1 MRITPAL
8 CHQQPALL
16 RRFSWVLCTLM
27 LALAVPAAH
36 AQWKWRDKSGQV
48 NASDRPPP
56 LDVPE
61 KDILA
66 RPAPEMRRVFSEPA
80 AASAASAAS
89 GAATAARAPAG
100 DAQLEARRRAVEQ
113 EQASKS
119 KAEEERLK
127 TQRADNC
134 RRARGHLA
142 ALEGGQR
149 IARTNEKGEREV
161 LDDRGRADEMRQA
174 RTVIAADCR

>member
-1 MRITPAL
+1 MRLTPTVCYRRAA
-8 CHQQPALL
+8 PL
-16 RRFSWVLCTLM
+16 RGLSWVLCTLV
-27 LALAVPAAH
+27 LALALPAAH
-36 AQWKWRDKSGQV
+36 AQWKWRDKSGQI

-56 LDVPE
+56 LEVPE

-66 RPAPEMRRVFSEPA
+66 RPAPEVRRVFPEPA

-89 GAATAARAPAG
+89 GAAPAPRAPAG
-100 DAQLEARRRAVEQ
+100 DPQLEARRRAAEQ

-119 KAEEERLK
+119 KAEEERSK
-127 TQRADNC
+127 VQRAENC

-142 ALEGGQR
+142 ALESGQR

-161 LDDRGRADEMRQA
+161 LDDRGRAEEMRQA
-174 RTVIAADCR
+174 RSVMASDCR

>member
-1 MRITPAL
+1 MRFTPTVCPRRAA
-8 CHQQPALL
+8 PL
-16 RRFSWVLCTLM
+16 RRLSWVLCTLV

-36 AQWKWRDKSGQV
+36 AQWKWRDKTGQV

-56 LDVPE
+56 LDIPE

-66 RPAPEMRRVFSEPA
+66 RPAPEVRRVFPEA

-89 GAATAARAPAG
+89 AAGTATRAPAG
-100 DAQLEARRRAVEQ
+100 DSQLEARRRAAEQ
-113 EQASKS
+113 EQAAKS
-119 KAEEERLK
+119 KAEEERNK
-127 TQRADNC
+127 SQRADNC

-149 IARTNEKGEREV
+149 IARTNDKGEREV
-161 LDDRGRADEMRQA
+161 LDDRGRAEEMRQA
-174 RTVIAADCR
+174 RSVIASDCR

>member
-1 MRITPAL
+1 M
-8 CHQQPALL
+8 
-16 RRFSWVLCTLM
+16 LM
-27 LALAVPAAH
+27 LALAVPAAQ

-66 RPAPEMRRVFSEPA
+66 RPTPEVRRAFPEAA

-89 GAATAARAPAG
+89 GAVPATKAPAG
-100 DAQLEARRRAVEQ
+100 DAQLEARRRAAEQ
-113 EQASKS
+113 EQASKA
-119 KAEEERLK
+119 KAEEERTK
-127 TQRADNC
+127 AQRADNC
-134 RRARGHLA
+134 RRARGHLV

-149 IARTNEKGEREV
+149 IARINDKGEREV

-174 RTVIAADCR
+174 RDVIASDCR